1 MTWDVPFSIDVD
13 LPDASGIVSFDAE
26 ATVTSM
32 SGTADRWLA
41 EVPETGAKSSDG
53 CPYSVRALVTRVL
66 GLGPGAT
73 ARSLTPSRSGR
84 WLVMQAW
91 RMEAADGPEAVVSI
105 GPAGPADLVALIL
118 DVYGLTARE
127 RRHASLRLRFI
138 SEPDPASRLL
148 SG

>member
-53 CPYSVRALVTRVL
+53 C
-66 GLGPGAT
+66 
-73 ARSLTPSRSGR
+73 